1 VNMITSQVVCL
12 VASLFLVDA
21 ITFGTRT
28 VSEKCFCTCNYK
40 IEQGCTT
47 HMGMLATALLKI

>member
-1 VNMITSQVVCL
+1 MITSQVVCL